1 MGAFRVFACALFAM
15 AVASVTPCYAAAS
28 APSAADAPAVARD
41 VARELGVQDRLPSE
55 DVTPVDQRTDVGRP
69 RPAVTTPA
77 VPGADRFGT
86 VLLWVAGAFAALFIV
101 MTLAESAFGRDL
113 LLRGRGEGGEPAPG
127 AGGAVAGPRASLM
140 TADQLAAEGRYTEA
154 MHQLLHDTVAAL
166 RRRLGANIPDALTS
180 REILR
185 ALPLQAGERTAFRD
199 MIERVEQTWFA
210 QRRAALG
217 DYHAVRACFAV
228 VAAGTSAR

>member
-1 MGAFRVFACALFAM
+1 MGASRVFACALFAM
-15 AVASVTPCYAAAS
+15 AVASATPCWA
-28 APSAADAPAVARD
+28 APSVPDARAVARD

-55 DVTPVDQRTDVGRP
+55 DATPVEHRADGSRP
-69 RPAVTTPA
+69 RPVVTTPA
-77 VPGADRFGT
+77 GPGADRFGN
-86 VLLWVAGAFAALFIV
+86 VLLWVAGVFAALFIV
-101 MTLAESAFGRDL
+101 MTLAESAFGRE
-113 LLRGRGEGGEPAPG
+113 LLRGRGERGEPVPASG
-127 AGGAVAGPRASLM
+127 AAAGPRASLT

-185 ALPLQAGERTAFRD
+185 ALPLQAAERTAFRD

-217 DYHAVRACFAV
+217 DYDAVRACFAV
-228 VAAGTSAR
+228 VAAGTRAQ